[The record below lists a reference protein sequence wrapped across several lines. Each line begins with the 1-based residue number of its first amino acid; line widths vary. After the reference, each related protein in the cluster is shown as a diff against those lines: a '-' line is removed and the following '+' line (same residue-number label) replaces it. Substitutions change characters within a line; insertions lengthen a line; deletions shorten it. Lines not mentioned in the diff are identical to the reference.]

1 MTELFFFVSSAKTG
15 AVLEPLVRACKR
27 KGTSWCCFI
36 TGEGV
41 KQLKNPRLI
50 KLLSNAEKVIACEHS
65 WHMFF
70 GTTECPAELGSQ
82 TSNSEMM
89 TETKRVI
96 SL

>member
-1 MTELFFFVSSAKTG
+1 MTELLFIVSSSKTVT
-15 AVLEPLVRACKR
+15 VLEPLTRACKR
-27 KGTSWCCFI
+27 KGISWCCFI

-41 KQLKNPRLI
+41 KQLKNPELL
-50 KLLSNAEKVIACEHS
+50 KLLPNAERAIACEYS
-65 WHMFF
+65 WHMYF
-70 GTTECPAELGSQ
+70 GSSECPAELGGQ